1 MRVSTFHWKKT
12 VIASATALALVAG
25 PAFMGSVF
33 TADTDAPGL
42 FPQAYAAQGSGQ
54 GQQGAGGGGQR
65 GGQAGGQAGGQMQG
79 GGGQAGKSGMDK
91 VLEAEDEG
99 DDSDRPEWAGE
110 AGGEGR
116 PGGGGNAEP
125 GVTKG
130 DEYGDLIVLLRD
142 PVTGEPI
149 MQDGEYLVCL
159 DAACEQE
166 PVATVEGEVPEG
178 VTPVEVDFG
187 RASLARA
194 PTSVIDHA
202 LEEALSN
209 LTADGVVL
217 ATDPAGRITY
227 TVDGVTSTIDSPLE
241 NLALYVDLM
250 TGLASNNTTSET
262 EAALGDLATL
272 DTAAALLAGAADKT
286 GDISLDFVVY
296 ENVIADVVADADSY
310 YDFKGF
316 TYDRDFGETTYWVSI
331 DGADPVTM
339 TIDLDAYLEA
349 INGELPDSKE
359 FAALFAAAADDA
371 LEVIEFVHTAVQTE
385 ILPGTVE

>member
-1 MRVSTFHWKKT
+1 MRTTTFHWKKT
-12 VIASATALALVAG
+12 VIASATALTLLAAPVFMGGMISDDLVA
-25 PAFMGSVF
+25 PA
-33 TADTDAPGL
+33 L
-42 FPQAYAAQGSGQ
+42 FSQASAAQGSGK
-54 GQQGAGGGGQR
+54 GQQGGGGGGQ
-65 GGQAGGQAGGQMQG
+65 GAGKAGGQAGGQMQG
-79 GGGQAGKSGMDK
+79 AGGQGGAKSIDR
-91 VLEAEDEG
+91 VLEAEEVD
-99 DDSDRPEWAGE
+99 DDSDRPTWAGQP
-110 AGGEGR
+110 GGEDR
-116 PGGGGNAEP
+116 PGGGGNVEP
-125 GVTKG
+125 GTVKG

-149 MQDGEYLVCL
+149 MQAGEYLVCL

-166 PVATVEGEVPEG
+166 PVPTVEGEVPAG

-227 TVDGVTSTIDSPLE
+227 TVDGVTNTIDSPLE

>member
-12 VIASATALALVAG
+12 VIASATALALVAA
-25 PAFMGSVF
+25 PAFIGGVF
-33 TADTDAPGL
+33 TADMDAPDL

-54 GQQGAGGGGQR
+54 SQQGAGGGGQR
-65 GGQAGGQAGGQMQG
+65 GGQVGGQAGGQMQG
-79 GGGQAGKSGMDK
+79 AGDQGGKSGMDK

-99 DDSDRPEWAGE
+99 DDSDRPTWAGQP
-110 AGGEGR
+110 GGEGR
-116 PGGGGNAEP
+116 PGGGGNPQP

-142 PVTGEPI
+142 PATGEPI
-149 MQDGEYLVCL
+149 MEDGEYLVCL

-166 PVATVEGEVPEG
+166 PVPTVDGEVPAG

-194 PTSVIDHA
+194 PDSVIDHA
-202 LEEALSN
+202 LEEALGN

-241 NLALYVDLM
+241 NLALYIDLM
-250 TGLASNNTTSET
+250 TGLASNNTTSAT
-262 EAALGDLATL
+262 EEALGDLANL
-272 DTAAALLAGAADKT
+272 DTAAALLGGVADKT
-286 GDISLDFVVY
+286 GDITLDFVVY
-296 ENVIADVVADADSY
+296 ENVIAGVVPDADTY

-349 INGELPDSKE
+349 INGTLPDTNE
-359 FAALFAAAADDA
+359 FAAMFTAAADDA
-371 LEVIEFVHTAVQTE
+371 LEVIEFVHTTVHTE
-385 ILPGTVE
+385 ILPGTIE